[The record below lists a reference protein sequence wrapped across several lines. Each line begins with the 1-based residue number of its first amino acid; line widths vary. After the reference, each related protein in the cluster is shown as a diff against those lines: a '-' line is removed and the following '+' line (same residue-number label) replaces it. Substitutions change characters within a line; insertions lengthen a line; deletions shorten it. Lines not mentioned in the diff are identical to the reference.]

1 MISRRSFLG
10 TCAAL
15 GTGCVLNAWGDDQSS
30 NNSSY
35 PRKFHLSVST
45 EALDADPGLLEVV
58 RDAGVADLW
67 LGAFF
72 YGQWPFPI
80 EKIQEWRVRIEQAG
94 MGAHI
99 INIPLG
105 HPGDSL
111 QSSADGFP
119 ITPPGRWRPA
129 MRPDGTWYLGT
140 SHHPPATEE
149 NQKALIEIQ
158 KLGVKRVFLDD
169 DFRLAIS
176 PGMIGGCFC
185 NEHKKQFLDSRG
197 YAENQWAELLDN
209 VKTRT
214 LTPLLRAWVEFTCD
228 QLTACFRAQQ
238 QAVPDIQLGN
248 MVMYFGA
255 EKAGIRLTDYA
266 NVPLRV
272 GELMFNDDSF
282 NKLKNKTAELF
293 SCLFHRR
300 FVSPENAFSETT
312 AFPSKELSAANM
324 AAKLTIST
332 IADVRNTMY
341 MSGVQAFPKTHWE
354 TLKPAMKHQA
364 QVHEKLAG
372 HIPRG
377 PFKHYWG
384 EASRY
389 VGTDEPF
396 SLFLAAGVPF
406 EVTDTVSGDG
416 WTFLS
421 DDDARHLA
429 KQPLQSP
436 QGRLLVRPSAKSSPK
451 GSQKIEETPESL
463 FAFKRKILPQL
474 SGVPYVEEDKPVV
487 CAWYP
492 TARSVLLW
500 NLSEDREAFTVRIG
514 EKQRSITLDGLA
526 SDVLDNIPT

>member
-1 MISRRSFLG
+1 MITRRTFLK
-10 TCAAL
+10 TTAAL
-15 GTGCVLNAWGDDQSS
+15 GAGCALNTWANKKDAAAARSRIF
-30 NNSSY
+30 N
-35 PRKFHLSVST
+35 LSIST
-45 EALDADPGLLEVV
+45 EALDADPELLEIVH
-58 RDAGVADLW
+58 DAGVSDLW

-72 YGQWPFPI
+72 YGQWPFPL
-80 EKIQEWRVRIEQAG
+80 EKIQEWRVKIEQAG

-105 HPGDSL
+105 HPGDAL
-111 QSSADGFP
+111 QSSSDGFP

-149 NQKALIEIQ
+149 NQKALLDIQ

-176 PGMIGGCFC
+176 PGTIGGCFC
-185 NEHKKQFLDSRG
+185 EEHKKAFLNTHG
-197 YAENQWAELLDN
+197 YTENQWAQLLED
-209 VKTRT
+209 VKTRS
-214 LTPLLRAWVEFTCD
+214 LTPVLRSWVEFTCD

-238 QAVPDIQLGN
+238 QAVPDIELGI

-255 EKAGIRLTDYA
+255 EKAGIRLGDYA
-266 NVPLRV
+266 NTPLRV
-272 GELMFNDDSF
+272 GELMFDDAGF
-282 NKLKNKTAELF
+282 EKVKNKTAELF

-300 FVSPENAFSETT
+300 YAAPERAFSEST
-312 AFPSKELSAANM
+312 AFPSNHLSAKNM

-354 TLKPAMKHQA
+354 TLKPAMKHHA
-364 QVHEKLAG
+364 AMHERIAG
-372 HIPRG
+372 HTPRG

-389 VGTDEPF
+389 VGDDDPF

-406 EVTDTVSGDG
+406 EVTDALPGDG

-421 DDDARHLA
+421 DNDAQHLSGQTP
-429 KQPLQSP
+429 KSP
-436 QGRLLVRPSAKSSPK
+436 TGKLLVRPSAKASPQ
-451 GSQKIEETPESL
+451 GSQTLGETLESL
-463 FAFKRKILPQL
+463 FVFKHNILPKL
-474 SGVPYVEEDKPVV
+474 GGVPYVEEDKPAV

-492 TARSVLLW
+492 TANSVLLW
-500 NLSEDREAFTVRIG
+500 NLSEDREAFTVRTG
-514 EKQRSITLDGLA
+514 EKQRNVTLDGLA
-526 SDVLDNIPT
+526 SELLEDVTL